1 MAKRPARVRLRT
13 RGRPAFNPTR
23 AMRISVERMLACGDS
38 QETIAKALGIDDG
51 TLRKHFADE
60 ICTGAARRRRQVV
73 DAIFE
78 GVAAGNAGLIRR
90 AEEITRA
97 AAAQDTARNSP
108 EKPGAPAVDRRGK
121 KEIRRDQA
129 ATAGEGSPWGD
140 DLKPLPGAH

>member
-1 MAKRPARVRLRT
+1 MAKKLARTRPRT

-23 AMRISVERMLACGDS
+23 EMRISVERMLACGDS

-51 TLRKHFADE
+51 TLRKRFAEE
-60 ICTGAARRRRQVV
+60 ISKGAARRRRQVV
-73 DAIFE
+73 DAMFE

-97 AAAQDTARNSP
+97 AAAQDAARSGH

-129 ATAGEGSPWGD
+129 ATAGEGSAWGD